1 MVHNLHNKT
10 KGALGEIAVAKD
22 LLAKGY
28 QVFAELGDNSRVDL
42 IVMGKDYHPIKIQV
56 KGLQSKHG
64 SVTHRV
70 PRAGPQY

>member
-42 IVMGKDYHPIKIQV
+42 IAMGKAYHPSRFRSRDCTANMA
-56 KGLQSKHG
+56 L
-64 SVTHRV
+64 
-70 PRAGPQY
+70 